1 MSLWTEVRLYEPK
14 PACGYIRNQGHRPS
28 FSEENVG
35 YPHHSDVGLSPRN
48 LNKVSGDGLSSG
60 APECPGRAFFVSCGR
75 GKTPPMSAFPLKG
88 ANRRGWGG

>member
-48 LNKVSGDGLSSG
+48 LNKVSDGGLSSG
-60 APECPGRAFFVSCGR
+60 EPA
-75 GKTPPMSAFPLKG
+75 
-88 ANRRGWGG
+88 